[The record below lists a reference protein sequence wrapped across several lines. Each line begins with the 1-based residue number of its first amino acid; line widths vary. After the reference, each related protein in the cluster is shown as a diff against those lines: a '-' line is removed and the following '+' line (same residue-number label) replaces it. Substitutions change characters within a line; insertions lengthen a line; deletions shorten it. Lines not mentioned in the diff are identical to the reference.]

1 MSTKIDEISG
11 ELEEFKKRED
21 ALIVALENFEDLAES
36 DDEPHA
42 APPTSRVANLRKLPT
57 IGDTVEWKEPNQNG
71 TRSGVIAWLGRRSGA
86 VGEATMFQ
94 YKINIASTGGAEPTV
109 VFVPHAWL
117 CTDGDTVQAAAQEPA
132 GGGSAH
138 VAAGVDTA
146 ATFRTLAVAKQCELH
161 NSMLLRLLEA
171 RDLKTIA
178 KSRKMKYA
186 YAEDIVPRL
195 TTVLNIQE
203 SAASLN
209 AKLPLHEKAD
219 KEGKAIIPTKPFDG
233 KKLGWAAFR
242 ELFYKYADGFSD
254 SGVIPCAGMMTGNQ
268 VIELLQ
274 GFHDY
279 GEAYVAQRTEMA
291 VPAPAPSPAPLVA
304 VEAKEKEKEP
314 EKTAAET
321 AAETAEGTAGG
332 TCPSIS

>member
-1 MSTKIDEISG
+1 MSSKIIEISG
-11 ELEEFKKRED
+11 ELEEFKNREA
-21 ALIVALENFEDLAES
+21 ALVAALVNFEDLAES
-36 DDEPHA
+36 DVDEVPSEHQA
-42 APPTSRVANLRKLPT
+42 APTSRVANLLT
-57 IGDTVEWKEPNQNG
+57 FGDTVEWQEPNQPG
-71 TRSGVIAWLGRRSGA
+71 TRSGVIVWCGRCSGG
-86 VGEATMFQ
+86 VGEGTTFQ
-94 YKINIASTGGAEPTV
+94 YQIRIAATDDTESIV

-171 RDLKTIA
+171 PDLKTIA
-178 KSRKMKYA
+178 KSRNMK

-209 AKLPLHEKAD
+209 AKLPLHEQAD

-233 KKLGWAAFR
+233 EKLGWLAFR
-242 ELFYKYADGFSD
+242 ELFYKYSDGFSD
-254 SGVIPCAGMMTGNQ
+254 SGVIPCAGMMTGKQ

-314 EKTAAET
+314 ENTAAET